1 MKRLIE
7 TTDRSLIE
15 ALRLAFETEEIDVRV
30 LETGASSLPFTPTI
44 VTVIHDEDWDR
55 AREVLRSLQREPM
68 PYPTRAPRLRRHA
81 RVALFVLLSLVAIFC
96 LCFA

>member
-55 AREVLRSLQREPM
+55 AREVLRSLQPEPM
-68 PYPTRAPRLRRHA
+68 TSQTWVPRPRRPA
-81 RVALFVLLSLVAIFC
+81 RVELYVLLILVRIRA
-96 LCFA
+96 LCVA

>member
-1 MKRLIE
+1 VKRLIE

-15 ALRLAFETEEIDVRV
+15 ALRLALETEEIDVRV
-30 LETGASSLPFTPTI
+30 LETGAGSLPFTPTI

-55 AREVLRSLQREPM
+55 AREVVRSLQQEPM
-68 PYPTRAPRLRRHA
+68 PYQTRAPQFRRQA
-81 RVALFVLLSLVAIFC
+81 RVALFVILSLVAIFG

>member
-1 MKRLIE
+1 LKRLIE

-55 AREVLRSLQREPM
+55 AREVLRSLQQEPM
-68 PYPTRAPRLRRHA
+68 PYQRRPPRLRRPA
-81 RVALFVLLSLVAIFC
+81 WVALFVLLSLVAILC